1 MSPAERTTPGP
12 RGGRRP
18 ITFFC
23 QGGAGTRRPRGGDRD
38 FVPGAAASL
47 GVTAPARGAE
57 GELESVRGVQGSGGG
72 AGPGGGLRPAAAGP
86 EVGRSQPAA
95 WAAAALCART
105 RVFLFLR
112 RGAVQSP
119 GVTWAP
125 PRRLYRPP
133 LGCVGLGWD
142 PLTFTHL
149 RLMLRADLSHLSHPF
164 LHLCPTLARLPLSDQ
179 SNSQMVTVTPP
190 RL

>member
-72 AGPGGGLRPAAAGP
+72 GTGWWAAAG
-86 EVGRSQPAA
+86 
-95 WAAAALCART
+95 
-105 RVFLFLR
+105 
-112 RGAVQSP
+112 
-119 GVTWAP
+119 
-125 PRRLYRPP
+125 
-133 LGCVGLGWD
+133 GCW
-142 PLTFTHL
+142 P
-149 RLMLRADLSHLSHPF
+149 
-164 LHLCPTLARLPLSDQ
+164 
-179 SNSQMVTVTPP
+179 
-190 RL
+190 

>member
-72 AGPGGGLRPAAAGP
+72 RDRVVGCGRRLLALKLGAVSLLPGR
-86 EVGRSQPAA
+86 RQ
-95 WAAAALCART
+95 LCAR
-105 RVFLFLR
+105 
-112 RGAVQSP
+112 
-119 GVTWAP
+119 
-125 PRRLYRPP
+125 
-133 LGCVGLGWD
+133 GLGSFSFSGEE
-142 PLTFTHL
+142 PSN
-149 RLMLRADLSHLSHPF
+149 LRA
-164 LHLCPTLARLPLSDQ
+164 
-179 SNSQMVTVTPP
+179 
-190 RL
+190 